1 MSVILDS
8 ALAMASAGW
17 NVIPLH
23 TPIDGACDCHRPG
36 CPSPGKHPRTKNGL
50 SDATTGVDQIR
61 RWWGMWPVA
70 NIGAVVP
77 DGFVVV
83 DVDVADLAT
92 VFLSDELPGTATSMT
107 GRGRHLIYRT
117 SIPIR
122 PKVGVREHVDL
133 RGPGSYI
140 VVPPSLH
147 ISGARYEWVVQIEDG
162 IADAP
167 AWVSSSA
174 RPRAAGG
181 RPENSD
187 TIHDGQRNAT
197 LASLAGTMRRR
208 GMTAAEIEAA
218 LLAVNT
224 GRCRPPLSDEAV
236 RGIATSVGRY
246 PPGGRTTPPQPVVG
260 DHQVGDRA
268 APDSRDGARES
279 EPGDPGPAEPAA
291 GGKRSQATMI
301 LDLADEVE
309 FFHTAD
315 DVAYARIERDGH
327 HEVWPLGSKSLRA
340 WLSRRFHQAH
350 DRAPGGQ
357 ALRDA
362 LDVLMGRALFEGSEC
377 PVYVRV
383 AGHGNDIYLDLGDPL
398 WGAVRIT
405 AAGWEIVADPPVRFR
420 RPKGLLPLP
429 EPARGGTVDQ
439 LRRFVNVRDDDQ
451 DHQWRLF
458 IGCLVAAFR
467 PIGPYPI
474 LALNGEHGS
483 AKSTSAKI
491 HRRLIDPNKSVT
503 RAAPRDERDLAIAAT
518 NGAVISL
525 DNLSTISDWLSD
537 TLCRVSTG
545 LGFSTRTLYEND
557 EETLFDACRPIV
569 INGIGVLGTRS
580 DLLDRTIE
588 LELPRI
594 PDDRRQDEAQFWAA
608 FDREQP
614 AILGALLDAVSGA
627 IGRLDEVQLERAPRM
642 ADFARWVVAAEPALG
657 WPTGSFLKAYTG
669 NRDAI
674 HEIALDA
681 AVIVPPMRTLLES
694 GEFLGTAT
702 ELIDRLASIV
712 GESATRRKGWPGNAT
727 SLSREL
733 ARIAPNL
740 RSVGIEVEKRRES
753 HGRRLIAIRTVPETP
768 SHASPPSPAPD
779 VGDAT
784 PPDGDATG
792 ASDEAGVTDD
802 GARGDTGDTGDTGD
816 GLLPP
821 PSPADPEVAREA
833 LRIFADDLTDES
845 AARLRAVVDRSD
857 GFEWGSLA

>member
-1 MSVILDS
+1 MNVPVES
-8 ALAMASAGW
+8 ALAMAAAGW
-17 NVIPLH
+17 GVIPLH
-23 TPIDGACDCHRPG
+23 TPIDGACDCHRPD
-36 CPSPGKHPRTKNGL
+36 CSSPGKHPRTKNGL
-50 SDATTGVDQIR
+50 TDATTDANQILS
-61 RWWGMWPVA
+61 WWRMWPHA

-77 DGFVVV
+77 GGFIVV

-92 VFLSDELPGTATSMT
+92 VFGSDELPRTATSRT

-117 SIPIR
+117 STSIG

-147 ISGARYEWVVQIEDG
+147 IRGVRYEWVVPLEDG
-162 IADAP
+162 IAAAP
-167 AWVSSSA
+167 AWIADAA
-174 RPRAAGG
+174 RSPRTAAD
-181 RPENSD
+181 RPD
-187 TIHDGQRNAT
+187 DLDAIPDGQRNVT

-218 LLAVNT
+218 LLAVNV
-224 GRCRPPLSDEAV
+224 GRCRPPLPDDAV
-236 RGIATSVGRY
+236 RGIAASVGRY
-246 PPGGRTTPPQPVVG
+246 PPGDGRTSAPLPVADDDPAATD
-260 DHQVGDRA
+260 DH
-268 APDSRDGARES
+268 DGAPES
-279 EPGDPGPAEPAA
+279 EPGDPGPAEPAPGA
-291 GGKRSQATMI
+291 KRSQATML
-301 LDLADEVE
+301 LDLAADVE

-315 DVAYARIERDGH
+315 NVAYARIERDGH
-327 HEVWPLGSKSLRA
+327 HEVWPLASKALRF
-340 WLSRRFHQAH
+340 WLARRFHQTY
-350 DRAPGGQ
+350 DRAAGGQ

-362 LDVLMGRALFEGSEC
+362 LDVLGARALFEGSEC

-383 AGHGNDIYLDLGDPL
+383 AGDGTDIYLDLGDPL
-398 WGAVRIT
+398 WQAVRIT
-405 AAGWEIVADPPVRFR
+405 AGGWEIVSDPPVRFR
-420 RPKGLLPLP
+420 RPKGLLRLP
-429 EPARGGTVDQ
+429 VPVRGGTVDQ

-451 DHQWRLF
+451 DSQWRLF
-458 IGCLVAAFR
+458 VGCLVAAFR
-467 PIGPYPI
+467 PNGPYPI

-483 AKSTSAKI
+483 AKSTTAKI

-525 DNLSTISDWLSD
+525 DNLSTVTDWLSD

-627 IGRLDEVQLERAPRM
+627 IGRLDQVQLERAPRM

-681 AVIVPPMRTLLES
+681 AVIFPPMRTLMES
-694 GEFLGTAT
+694 GEFVGTAT
-702 ELIDRLASIV
+702 ELLDRLGGIA

-753 HGRRLIAIRTVPETP
+753 HGRRLIAIRVAPETP
-768 SHASPPSPAPD
+768 SPASPPSPAPGA
-779 VGDAT
+779 GDAT
-784 PPDGDATG
+784 RPEGDGTG
-792 ASDEAGVTDD
+792 LWDEASVTEDR
-802 GARGDTGDTGDTGD
+802 ARGDEGDAGDAPT
-816 GLLPP
+816 PT
-821 PSPADPEVAREA
+821 SAAADLDVAREA
-833 LRIFADDLTDES
+833 LRIFADDLTDAS
-845 AARLRAVVDRSD
+845 AARLRATVDRPD
-857 GFEWGSLA
+857 GYEWGGLA

>member
-1 MSVILDS
+1 
-8 ALAMASAGW
+8 
-17 NVIPLH
+17 
-23 TPIDGACDCHRPG
+23 
-36 CPSPGKHPRTKNGL
+36 
-50 SDATTGVDQIR
+50 
-61 RWWGMWPVA
+61 MWPSA

-83 DVDVADLAT
+83 DVDVADVDT
-92 VFLSDELPGTATSMT
+92 VFRSDELPGTASSKT

-117 SIPIR
+117 AAPIR

-147 ISGARYEWVVQIEDG
+147 ITGTRYEWAIPLEDG

-167 AWVSSSA
+167 AWIADAA
-174 RPRAAGG
+174 RSPRAAGD
-181 RPENSD
+181 RLEDPD
-187 TIHDGQRNAT
+187 TIPDGQRNAT
-197 LASLAGTMRRR
+197 LTSLAGTMRRR
-208 GMTAAEIEAA
+208 GMTAVEIEAG

-224 GRCRPPLSDEAV
+224 GRCRPPLPDDAV
-236 RGIATSVGRY
+236 RAIAVSVGSY
-246 PPGGRTTPPQPVVG
+246 PPGVGRATTPQPGADADGRG
-260 DHQVGDRA
+260 DPASPDDPDG
-268 APDSRDGARES
+268 APDSG
-279 EPGDPGPAEPAA
+279 PGDPGHAEPAV
-291 GGKRSQATMI
+291 GGKRSQATML
-301 LDLADEVE
+301 LDLVDDVE

-340 WLSRRFHQAH
+340 WLSRRFHQVYG
-350 DRAPGGQ
+350 RAAGGQ

-362 LDVLMGRALFEGSEC
+362 LDVLLGRALFEGPEC
-377 PVYVRV
+377 PVFVRV
-383 AGHGNDIYLDLGDPL
+383 AGDGNDIYLDLGDPL
-398 WGAVRIT
+398 WRAVRIM
-405 AAGWEIVADPPVRFR
+405 ASGWEIVADPPVRFR
-420 RPKGLLPLP
+420 RPKGLLRLSPP
-429 EPARGGTVDQ
+429 VRGGKVDQ

-451 DHQWRLF
+451 DNQWRLF

-467 PIGPYPI
+467 PNGPYPI

-483 AKSTSAKI
+483 AKSTTAKI

-525 DNLSTISDWLSD
+525 DNLSTVTDWLSD

-594 PDDRRQDEAQFWAA
+594 PDDRRQDEAQFWTA

-627 IGRLDEVQLERAPRM
+627 IGQLDAVKLERAPRM

-657 WPTGSFLKAYTG
+657 WPAGSFLKAYTG

-694 GEFLGTAT
+694 GEFVGTAT
-702 ELIDRLASIV
+702 ELLDRLAGIV

-753 HGRRLIAIRTVPETP
+753 HGRRLIAIRTLPETP
-768 SHASPPSPAPD
+768 SPASPPSPASGA
-779 VGDAT
+779 GDAT
-784 PPDGDATG
+784 SPEGDDMRPSG
-792 ASDEAGVTDD
+792 GGGVTDD
-802 GARGDTGDTGDTGD
+802 RAPGDTGDAGD
-816 GLLPP
+816 GLLP
-821 PSPADPEVAREA
+821 SLSDDGLDVAREA
-833 LRIFADDLTDES
+833 LRIFSDDLTDES
-845 AARLRAVVDRSD
+845 AARLRAVVDGSD
-857 GFEWGSLA
+857 GFDWGGLA

>member
-1 MSVILDS
+1 MSALIES
-8 ALAMASAGW
+8 ALAMAAAGW
-17 NVIPLH
+17 GVIPLH
-23 TPIDGACDCHRPG
+23 TPIDSGCDCHRPD
-36 CPSPGKHPRTKNGL
+36 CSSPGKHPRTKNGL
-50 SDATTGVDQIR
+50 SDATADGDQLR
-61 RWWGMWPVA
+61 KWWRMWPTA
-70 NIGAVVP
+70 NVGAVVP
-77 DGFVVV
+77 DGLIVV

-92 VFLSDELPGTATSMT
+92 VFRSDELPVTATSRT

-117 SIPIR
+117 STPIR

-147 ISGARYEWVVQIEDG
+147 ISGVHYEWAVPIEDG

-167 AWVSSSA
+167 AWITDAA
-174 RPRAAGG
+174 RSPRTASD
-181 RPENSD
+181 RPED
-187 TIHDGQRNAT
+187 LDAIPDGQRNAT
-197 LASLAGTMRRR
+197 LTSLAGTMRRR
-208 GMTAAEIEAA
+208 VMTASEIEAA
-218 LLAVNT
+218 LLVVNA
-224 GRCRPPLSDEAV
+224 GRCQPPLPEDVV
-236 RGIATSVGRY
+236 RGIAASVGRY
-246 PPGGRTTPPQPVVG
+246 PPGDGRTTPPLRVTDTDDDG
-260 DHQVGDRA
+260 DPAATDDRG
-268 APDSRDGARES
+268 GAQES

-301 LDLADEVE
+301 LDLVADVE

-315 DVAYARIERDGH
+315 DVAYARIGRDGH

-340 WLSRRFHQAH
+340 WLSRRFHQAYG
-350 DRAPGGQ
+350 RAAGGQ

-362 LDVLMGRALFEGSEC
+362 LDVLMGRALFEGPEC

-383 AGHGNDIYLDLGDPL
+383 AGDGTDIYLDLGDAL
-398 WGAVRIT
+398 WQAVRIT
-405 AAGWEIVADPPVRFR
+405 ATGWEIVADPPVRFR
-420 RPKGLLPLP
+420 RPKGLLRLP
-429 EPARGGTVDQ
+429 VPVRGGTVDQ
-439 LRRFVNVRDDDQ
+439 LRRFVNLRDDDQ
-451 DHQWRLF
+451 DSQWRLF
-458 IGCLVAAFR
+458 VGCLVAAFR
-467 PIGPYPI
+467 PNGPYPI

-483 AKSTSAKI
+483 AKSTTAKI

-525 DNLSTISDWLSD
+525 DNLSTVTDWLSD

-627 IGRLDEVQLERAPRM
+627 IGQLDAVKLERAPRM

-657 WPTGSFLKAYTG
+657 WPSGSFLKAYTG

-681 AVIVPPMRTLLES
+681 AAIVAPLGTLLES
-694 GEFLGTAT
+694 GAFQGTAT
-702 ELIDRLASIV
+702 ELLDRLAGIV
-712 GESATRRKGWPGNAT
+712 GEPATRRRGWPGNAT

-740 RSVGIEVEKRRES
+740 RSVGIEVERRRES
-753 HGRRLIAIRTVPETP
+753 HGRRLIAIRFAPETP
-768 SHASPPSPAPD
+768 SPASPPSPAPGA
-779 VGDAT
+779 GDAT
-784 PPDGDATG
+784 SPEGDGTG
-792 ASDEAGVTDD
+792 LWDEASVTGDR
-802 GARGDTGDTGDTGD
+802 GRGDTGDAGDAR
-816 GLLPP
+816 LPT
-821 PSPADPEVAREA
+821 PSHADLVVIGAA
-833 LRIFADDLTDES
+833 LRIFGDDVTEES
-845 AARLRAVVDRSD
+845 AARLRAAFVGPDD
-857 GFEWGSLA
+857 LEWGGIA

>member
-1 MSVILDS
+1 MSPLLEG
-8 ALAMASAGW
+8 ALSMAVGGW
-17 NVIPLH
+17 SVVPLH
-23 TPIDGACDCHRPG
+23 TPIDGTCDCRRPG
-36 CPSPGKHPRTKNGL
+36 CSSPAKHPRTKNGL
-50 SDATTGVDQIR
+50 SDATTDADQIR
-61 RWWGMWPVA
+61 RWWGMWSTA

-77 DGFVVV
+77 DGFIVV
-83 DVDVADLAT
+83 DVDVADPAT
-92 VFLSDELPGTATSMT
+92 VFRSDELPTTAMAKT
-107 GRGRHLIYRT
+107 GRGHHLIYRT
-117 SIPIR
+117 ATAIR
-122 PKVGVREHVDL
+122 PRVGVREHVDL

-147 ISGARYEWVVQIEDG
+147 ISGARYEWVVPMEDG
-162 IADAP
+162 ISDAP
-167 AWVSSSA
+167 AWIAGSA
-174 RPRAAGG
+174 RSPRAAGD
-181 RPENSD
+181 RPEDSD
-187 TIHDGQRNAT
+187 TIPDGQRHAT

-224 GRCRPPLSDEAV
+224 GRCQPPLPDDAV

-246 PPGGRTTPPQPVVG
+246 PPGNGRTTPPQPVAD
-260 DHQVGDRA
+260 DHDDDDTA
-268 APDSRDGARES
+268 APDDRDGAP

-301 LDLADEVE
+301 LDLADNVE

-383 AGHGNDIYLDLGDPL
+383 AGHDDDIYLDLGDPR
-398 WGAVRIT
+398 WQAVRIT
-405 AAGWEIVADPPVRFR
+405 TGGWEIVADPPVRFR

-429 EPARGGTVDQ
+429 MPVRGGTVDQ

-451 DHQWRLF
+451 DNQWRLF

-627 IGRLDEVQLERAPRM
+627 ICQLDAVKLERAPRM

-657 WPTGSFLKAYTG
+657 WPAGSFLKAYTG

-681 AVIVPPMRTLLES
+681 AVIVPPMRSLLES
-694 GEFLGTAT
+694 GEFVGTAT
-702 ELIDRLASIV
+702 ELLDRLAAIA
-712 GESATRRKGWPGNAT
+712 GETATRRKGWPGNAT

-740 RSVGIEVEKRRES
+740 RSTGIEVEKRRES
-753 HGRRLIAIRTVPETP
+753 HGRRLIVIRTAPETP
-768 SHASPPSPAPD
+768 SPASTPSPAPGA
-779 VGDAT
+779 GDAMS
-784 PPDGDATG
+784 PDGDGTSLWGG
-792 ASDEAGVTDD
+792 ASVTEDR
-802 GARGDTGDTGDTGD
+802 ARGDDGDAGDAP
-816 GLLPP
+816 LPT
-821 PSPADPEVAREA
+821 PAPDDLGVVHAA
-833 LRIFADDLTDES
+833 MRIFGDDMTDES
-845 AARLRAVVDRSD
+845 AARLRVVVDGPD
-857 GFEWGSLA
+857 GHEWGGLA